1 MFISADI
8 NSDGFMDEDESV
20 ELIKTLSDGVRDNVI
35 KTKLHEYLRLD
46 VLYDFHLRVL
56 FIMCGGLCGSPVGE
70 TVLDAEF
77 PSRY

>member
-1 MFISADI
+1 MFKSADI

-46 VLYDFHLRVL
+46 VLYYFLLRVL
-56 FIMCGGLCGSPVGE
+56 VFQSQC
-70 TVLDAEF
+70 VLKCL
-77 PSRY
+77 